1 MCRRTCSVSVDLR
14 FCERES
20 LLCVHELELLSRQ
33 IESLLCVH
41 GLAGNE
47 FFLFSLDLFV
57 YHGE

>member
-1 MCRRTCSVSVDLR
+1 MSVDLG

-33 IESLLCVH
+33 IESLLCVLE
-41 GLAGNE
+41 LAEKE
-47 FFLFSLDLFV
+47 FFLFYLDLSV